1 MKKTAFLFALLLCPL
16 FIFGQSG
23 AAESLDRMRQAI
35 KAFGGYT
42 ASFTIASGEEQL
54 LGSFAV
60 EGERYRIE
68 LADVEVYGEATERY
82 EVNRSRRE
90 VTILKTDTQSTDILS
105 NPAHALELI
114 GEEYRAVQLTETAA
128 ETTLSLGIDSSLRN
142 AVRLAID
149 KRTNLPRSIVYLAD
163 GLELK
168 IEIHAIKSL
177 PSSLPK
183 YDPSRY
189 AEYEL
194 IDFR

>member
-1 MKKTAFLFALLLCPL
+1 M
-16 FIFGQSG
+16 
-23 AAESLDRMRQAI
+23 
-35 KAFGGYT
+35 
-42 ASFTIASGEEQL
+42 
-54 LGSFAV
+54 
-60 EGERYRIE
+60 
-68 LADVEVYGEATERY
+68 
-82 EVNRSRRE
+82 
-90 VTILKTDTQSTDILS
+90 TILKTDTQSTDILS

-142 AVRLAID
+142 AVRLTID